1 MRAEIVAVGTEL
13 LLGQVI
19 DTNSAMIAAKLTEI
33 GVDCYYQ
40 SRVGDN
46 HGRIVSV
53 LRAALARCDAVI
65 VCGGLGPTQDD
76 ITREAI
82 AEVMGVDLVLDETVL
97 AKVRSFFDRLGRQ
110 MPKNNERQALV
121 PKGATVIEQQ
131 RGTAPGL
138 ICSLGHKVLYAMPG
152 VPYELEDML
161 DRAVLPD
168 LLRRSGSSTK
178 IQSLVVRTWG
188 LSESKLAETLAPEI
202 ERLDSEEGLT
212 LAFLASGMEGLKVR
226 ATAKGQSDAEVNEM
240 LVDERGRLEKI
251 LGDYIFGYDSE
262 TMESVVGDLLLA
274 KGKTL
279 SVAESLTGGMVSSK
293 IVANPGASAYF
304 RGGVV
309 SYATEVKQTVLGARD
324 LPVISSEMASE
335 MAMGVK
341 RVLQSDLGL
350 SLTGVAGPE
359 TQEGNDP
366 GTVWIG
372 IGDGETSYTRLT
384 LFGGDRERIRWYATM
399 TALDLLRLYLKES
412 PRFHA

>member
-131 RGTAPGL
+131 KGTAPGL

-240 LVDERGRLEKI
+240 LVDERGRLEK
-251 LGDYIFGYDSE
+251 
-262 TMESVVGDLLLA
+262 
-274 KGKTL
+274 KK
-279 SVAESLTGGMVSSK
+279 
-293 IVANPGASAYF
+293 
-304 RGGVV
+304 
-309 SYATEVKQTVLGARD
+309 
-324 LPVISSEMASE
+324 
-335 MAMGVK
+335 
-341 RVLQSDLGL
+341 
-350 SLTGVAGPE
+350 
-359 TQEGNDP
+359 
-366 GTVWIG
+366 
-372 IGDGETSYTRLT
+372 
-384 LFGGDRERIRWYATM
+384 
-399 TALDLLRLYLKES
+399 
-412 PRFHA
+412 